1 MPPLTA
7 KEVAYPFSSSEVP
20 PHSFSAKRLRR
31 AAPGQTV
38 PKQKRRSTKASDMP
52 PLTMKELAYSSSS
65 SEVPPYS
72 FGAKRLRRVAPGQ
85 TVPKQKQRSTK
96 ASHMPPLTRAAPGGE
111 NVAYHVD
118 DDEATFLEEMDDE
131 TEVKIDDESED
142 DAKVL
147 EEVENTLKKH
157 EKSWEVFFQYTG
169 ATSLECS
176 EQSSYDEHPKTMGI
190 CPRTD

>member
-1 MPPLTA
+1 MPPLTV
-7 KEVAYPFSSSEVP
+7 KEVAYPFSSSEVA
-20 PHSFSAKRLRR
+20 PHSFGAKRLRR
-31 AAPGQTV
+31 VAPGQTV

-52 PLTMKELAYSSSS
+52 PLT
-65 SEVPPYS
+65 
-72 FGAKRLRRVAPGQ
+72 
-85 TVPKQKQRSTK
+85 
-96 ASHMPPLTRAAPGGE
+96 RAAPGDE

-157 EKSWEVFFQYTG
+157 EKSWEVSFNTLGQQVWNVPNKAPMMNIQRQWEFAQ
-169 ATSLECS
+169 
-176 EQSSYDEHPKTMGI
+176 
-190 CPRTD
+190 RTD